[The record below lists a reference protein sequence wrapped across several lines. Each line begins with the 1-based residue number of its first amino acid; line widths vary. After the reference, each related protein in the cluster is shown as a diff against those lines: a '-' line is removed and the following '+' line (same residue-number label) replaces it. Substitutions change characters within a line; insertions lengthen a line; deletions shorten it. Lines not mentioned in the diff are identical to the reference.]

1 MLLITS
7 YKFTMEKKESK
18 IEEVSAIKMS
28 MSSLHYKGIDIKNT
42 YKRCIEALLAYYYEF
57 QDTKFLEVAYKYIE
71 AFLDTGFMYNEYSE
85 LFNIVIDLLGITYE
99 EVNAK
104 NKSSFPK
111 LKLNKHQIKNV
122 IRRWSPSKY
131 HTMPIN
137 EVIDD
142 IIFKVKNKE
151 IGIYSYSSNAK
162 PGITE
167 DDLSNDT
174 YELIITPID
183 AYFRDIRR
191 GIFYTLEED

>member
-1 MLLITS
+1 
-7 YKFTMEKKESK
+7 MEKKVSK

>member
-1 MLLITS
+1 
-7 YKFTMEKKESK
+7 
-18 IEEVSAIKMS
+18 
-28 MSSLHYKGIDIKNT
+28 
-42 YKRCIEALLAYYYEF
+42 
-57 QDTKFLEVAYKYIE
+57 
-71 AFLDTGFMYNEYSE
+71 
-85 LFNIVIDLLGITYE
+85 LGITYE